1 MKPTRWTTMNSDTPT
16 DSENDTMTTDGAAPR
31 LAPDTSRSHTEAPR
45 QGTTYDSART
55 SSDGILQ
62 GVSRRRDGESR
73 VPDDNDLE
81 GPDECETAAAL
92 AHDGRVLTWP
102 EFTTTALDLLSRLED
117 RVLIP
122 VTIGP
127 GTGDPRRAAQEF
139 WADAIS
145 ILAEDLRNEPA
156 PSPERAGQLVE
167 AFAMVFGYHSRT
179 CRVSVPKR
187 LRHDVAVY
195 APDDSL
201 LPTVL
206 RIKLRAGSWRVFG
219 VSVSYLGASWALG
232 CGSAAV
238 GLLSAPEPWTYL
250 FTPLLL
256 SVVVGFLFITMW
268 QETPLEEDQRRRHQ
282 IAQSQRSENPLY
294 TPTPQRQGTES
305 SRQSTP
311 DTRAAHEDHRQSE
324 TSGPTEAGELS
335 PRELAKE
342 AAALFDE
349 LELAWLH
356 YLSDTEACVLTKPL
370 LAVDDDPVTAEYLQA
385 RFHAKELI
393 DGLPASPSS
402 AQAHQAHAAARAA
415 SEAWDRADR
424 HAAEV
429 GLGIFTANERAVL
442 RRIRSLVDTIADQTI
457 QAPARSNYIRQ
468 LHTLLGRIASVEG
481 FGAHLSEMPQLAA
494 VAPMLQLAPPARS
507 SRRDPDLSRPEAD
520 SRRPSR
526 KDA

>member
-1 MKPTRWTTMNSDTPT
+1 MNSDTPT
-16 DSENDTMTTDGAAPR
+16 DSENDTMTTDSTAPLPEPGTSGFHAERTVQAAI
-31 LAPDTSRSHTEAPR
+31 H
-45 QGTTYDSART
+45 DSAGT
-55 SSDGILQ
+55 SLGAPEI
-62 GVSRRRDGESR
+62 G
-73 VPDDNDLE
+73 
-81 GPDECETAAAL
+81 ETAADL
-92 AHDGRVLTWP
+92 ARDGRALTWT
-102 EFTTTALDLLSRLED
+102 EFTAIALGLLARLED

-127 GTGDPRRAAQEF
+127 GTGDPHREF

-145 ILAEDLRNEPA
+145 ILAEDLRNEPT
-156 PSPERAGQLVE
+156 PTPERASQLVD
-167 AFAMVFGYHSRT
+167 VFTTVFRRHSLR
-179 CRVSVPKR
+179 CRVRAPKQ
-187 LRHDVAVY
+187 LRRGIAVY
-195 APDDSL
+195 APDSSL
-201 LPTVL
+201 LTTVL
-206 RIKLRAGSWRVFG
+206 RTGRRTGRWRVFG
-219 VSVSYLGASWALG
+219 RQSQWS
-232 CGSAAV
+232 
-238 GLLSAPEPWTYL
+238 
-250 FTPLLL
+250 
-256 SVVVGFLFITMW
+256 
-268 QETPLEEDQRRRHQ
+268 EDMRLV
-282 IAQSQRSENPLY
+282 AQSQRSENPLY
-294 TPTPQRQGTES
+294 DQTVQARQVTD
-305 SRQSTP
+305 RWIQDMNAP
-311 DTRAAHEDHRQSE
+311 RDDHRR
-324 TSGPTEAGELS
+324 PAANEASDLP
-335 PRELAKE
+335 PRELAEE
-342 AAALFDE
+342 AVALFNE
-349 LELAWLH
+349 LEMAWLH

-370 LAVDDDPVTAEYLQA
+370 LAVDDDPVTAEYLRA

-393 DGLPASPSS
+393 DDLPSNPSS

-507 SRRDPDLSRPEAD
+507 SRRDPDLNRPEAD